1 MILPVFQTPA
11 PPQRATIAAHVVRPA
26 SVSPTPALLAS
37 LTMPEGFHLLR
48 WADGLANPRILKVY
62 RGVVYATQ
70 RTDENVVMLKDT
82 DGDGLADVQ
91 REVARGTDLHGI
103 AFRGD
108 WAYLVGIRKLWRAR
122 VLPGGALGPKQELM
136 HDLPDAGQHPN
147 RTVEVGPDGRIYIS
161 CGSTANDAV
170 EHNPY
175 NATMVVCDPDGK
187 NRAILASGL
196 RNTIGFDWQPGTKK
210 LYGWDQGIDWLGDDA
225 QREEVNLVQKGKR
238 YGWPFVY
245 ENGKV
250 DQNAHLAGEKG
261 YTIEGW
267 LAQSTSPV
275 LTYTAHAAGMQM
287 RFYGGFLFPGEYR
300 GDAFATMHGSWNR
313 QPPSGYE
320 VVRVHFERGEPRSVE
335 PFLRGFLRDSG
346 GKPIQFGRPCG
357 LAEMPDG
364 SLLIGDDA
372 HGAIYRLSYGRKDDR
387 ATALHALDTTR
398 LSSDLVR
405 APKTIKPTLGT
416 FGEPNS
422 EYAPGGGKSPAL
434 SFGALPKGTKSLAV
448 VMEDPDAGIKPLVH
462 WLVADLNPIGTLPAN
477 VRPGDNPIIVFPPK
491 ARPNDAATDAMSPGG
506 VQGGNSH
513 GKVGYSGPKPP
524 VGDKPHRYVF
534 TVYALDTKL
543 GLKPAFNR
551 IALLKAVKGH
561 VLGQG
566 SVVGRYAKKP

>member
-1 MILPVFQTPA
+1 MILPAIQTP
-11 PPQRATIAAHVVRPA
+11 PKTTIEAHVVRPVA
-26 SVSPTPALLAS
+26 VAPTPARLAL
-37 LTMPEGFHLLR
+37 LTMPEGFHLAR
-48 WADGLANPRILKVY
+48 WADGLSNPRVLKVH
-62 RGVVYATQ
+62 RGVVYVTQ

-103 AFRGD
+103 AFGGD

-122 VLPGGALGPKQELM
+122 VMPDGTLGPKGELM

-175 NATMVVCDPDGK
+175 NATIVVCNPDGK

-196 RNTIGFDWQPGTKK
+196 RNTIGFDWQPGTNA

-225 QREEVNLVQKGKR
+225 QREEVNHIQKGKR

-245 ENGKV
+245 EDGKT

-261 YTIEGW
+261 FTIQGW

-287 RFYGGFLFPGEYR
+287 RFYRGLLFPGEYR

-320 VVRVHFERGEPRSVE
+320 VVRVRFERGEPKAVE
-335 PFLRGFLRDSG
+335 PFLKGFLQDAT
-346 GKPIQFGRPCG
+346 GKPTQFGRPCG

-364 SLLIGDDA
+364 SLLIGDDE
-372 HGAIYRLSYGRKDDR
+372 HGAIYRLSYGKRDDR

-398 LSSDLVR
+398 LSPDLVNS
-405 APKTIKPTLGT
+405 PKTIKVTLSA
-416 FGEPNS
+416 FGEANS
-422 EYAPGGGKSPAL
+422 EYASGGGKSPGL
-434 SFGALPKGTKSLAV
+434 TFGALPKGTKALAV

-462 WLVADLNPIGTLPAN
+462 WLIADLAPTASLSGGVL
-477 VRPGDNPIIVFPPK
+477 PGDKPVIVSPPQESP
-491 ARPNDAATDAMSPGG
+491 RIVPTDATSLGS

-534 TVYALDTKL
+534 TVYALDGRL
-543 GLKPAFNR
+543 GLKPGFNR
-551 IALLKAVKGH
+551 MALLKAMRGH
-561 VLGQG
+561 VIAQG
-566 SVVGRYAKKP
+566 SAIGRYAKKA